1 MRMRISQALFVVA
14 LAVIC
19 SARGAS
25 PDVKAGGTAAPASTV
40 GKATILPTPPAAC
53 DVDAY
58 VVDPDPKGLNVRDA
72 PGVGGK
78 VVAVIPADADGT
90 VVHLVASG
98 PDGWVQIDR
107 AEMVMGTVVFEKKK
121 GWVSG
126 KMLGISTRGYGTKGV
141 RVRGEGKAGKVV
153 GTIPPE
159 AEVTVAGC
167 SGRRMRVRY
176 QKLTGWLDPD
186 AQCPNPVT
194 LCN

>member
-1 MRMRISQALFVVA
+1 MRMRISLTLFVAA
-14 LAVIC
+14 LAVVC

-25 PDVKAGGTAAPASTV
+25 PYVKAVGTSAAASTV
-40 GKATILPTPPAAC
+40 GRAPYTTTPAAC

-107 AEMVMGTVVFEKKK
+107 AETIMGTVVFEKKK

-126 KMLGISTRGYGTKGV
+126 NMLGISTRGYGTKGV
-141 RVRGEGKAGKVV
+141 KVRGEGKAGKVL
-153 GTIPPE
+153 GTIPSE

-167 SGRRMRVRY
+167 AGRRMRVKY